1 MKTGG
6 KAWVLLACA
15 TGLAAALPTA
25 YADGCATQDE
35 IAARAQMSKAEELER
50 AGKLRE
56 AFDNAKAIDLM
67 CVDQKRADALR
78 QRVGKAL
85 GGQEE
90 KNGRL
95 DAAFDWYERGG
106 LAAEAD
112 RVKLLHVKSRPEDV
126 SVFGNAYDYFKRRE
140 AEPTLKELRAMAA
153 RNADKQLA
161 EEERAFAAR
170 MVSFDELDRAGD
182 WLRYL
187 GDDQMT
193 RKTGRAE
200 KRGDALI
207 AKDGL
212 GMLENAIRYYDLADK
227 PQKVKQV
234 RDKAMRLGDG
244 YVKTGETTTA
254 ANFYRLAGA
263 DGKAAALEEQTAQA
277 NQKKEAKRQEQFKKE
292 QDDLE
297 KELGF

>member
-15 TGLAAALPTA
+15 TGLAAALPTVH
-25 YADGCATQDE
+25 ADGCATQDE

-95 DAAFDWYERGG
+95 GAAFDWYVRGG
-106 LAAEAD
+106 LTADAD
-112 RVKLLHVKSRPEDV
+112 RVKLQEVKAKPDDSV
-126 SVFGNAYDYFKRRE
+126 VFGSAYEYFTRRE
-140 AEPTLKELRAMAA
+140 SATTLQELHALAMKSADAA
-153 RNADKQLA
+153 FA

-170 MVSFDELDRAGD
+170 AVSFDELSRAGD

-187 GDDQMT
+187 GDDQ
-193 RKTGRAE
+193 RKRKAERAE
-200 KRGDALI
+200 KRGDTLA
-207 AKDGL
+207 ASDGL
-212 GMLENAIRYYDLADK
+212 QRLEHALRYYDIADK
-227 PQKVKQV
+227 PQKMQQV

-263 DGKAAALEEQTAQA
+263 DAKAAALEKQTAQA
-277 NQKKEAKRQEQFKKE
+277 NQKKETQRQEQFKKE